1 MSSLRFR
8 SGSRLNKY
16 HRSHAPLASLA
27 SKKTTTLKGNN
38 SVGRGGNIRGESLL
52 CSLHRATAAPL
63 QSPAAL
69 SAFAVLSFRSKGLWA
84 SLGELSASPPSCPLP
99 IGSSRQLSSLP
110 SLSLALLGRECGRGS
125 RRTNGLYCRL
135 EKESRPPEK
144 ITGLGGFRDT
154 FRSRGAGRPDH
165 RRLP

>member
-38 SVGRGGNIRGESLL
+38 SVGRRGNIRGESLL

-110 SLSLALLGRECGRGS
+110 SLSGSPPLGRASERVRKREQRNKWPLLQTRKGIE
-125 RRTNGLYCRL
+125 T
-135 EKESRPPEK
+135 
-144 ITGLGGFRDT
+144 
-154 FRSRGAGRPDH
+154 AGKDH
-165 RRLP
+165 RPRWVPQHF